1 MREPTAD
8 KRGLPTLAAL
18 GDHGV
23 EADAGDE
30 RRRIGEARR
39 RAELPEQRGGG
50 VWTDPGDRLQQVG
63 IGRSRAGLA
72 RGQPQ
77 ILKGANPGDLSGLAN
92 AEQSVAPRSGR
103 GAHLSASA

>member
-103 GAHLSASA
+103 GAHMSASA